1 MSTDGRQH
9 RMQVH
14 FSSQT
19 DMWATPVELFRR
31 LDVEFHFNTDVCAV
45 PENAKCERFFTPE
58 QDGLKQDWTGTCF
71 MNPPYG
77 RDIGNWVKKAH
88 DSSLKGTTVVCVLP
102 ARTDTRWWHH
112 YVAKADEVRFLAGRL
127 KFGDAATSA
136 PFPSVI
142 VVFRP
147 RLTHQPALPIG
158 AANTQQPLLFGD
170 DNAAG

>member
-77 RDIGNWVKKAH
+77 RDIGSWVQKAH
-88 DSSLKGTTVVCVLP
+88 ESSLKGTTVVCLLP
-102 ARTDTRWWHH
+102 ARTDTKWWHR
-112 YVAKADEVRFLAGRL
+112 YVTKADEVRFLAGRR

-136 PFPSVI
+136 PFPSAIVI
-142 VVFRP
+142 FRP
-147 RLTHQPALPIG
+147 PVSRARRT
-158 AANTQQPLLFGD
+158 ANTVPDNSQPLLFGD
-170 DNAAG
+170 SHDDN

>member
-1 MSTDGRQH
+1 
-9 RMQVH
+9 
-14 FSSQT
+14 
-19 DMWATPVELFRR
+19 MWATPIELFRR
-31 LDVEFHFNTDVCAV
+31 LDAEFKFNTDVCAV
-45 PENAKCERFFTPE
+45 PDNAKCQHFFTPE

-102 ARTDTRWWHH
+102 ARTDTRWWHR

-147 RLTHQPALPIG
+147 RLTHPPALPIG

-170 DNAAG
+170 DNAAS